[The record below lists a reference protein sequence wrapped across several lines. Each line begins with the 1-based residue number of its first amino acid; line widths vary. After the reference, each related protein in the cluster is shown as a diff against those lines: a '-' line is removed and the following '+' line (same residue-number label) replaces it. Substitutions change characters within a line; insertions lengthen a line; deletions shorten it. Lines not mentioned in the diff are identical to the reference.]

1 MRVTIVGAGLMGAQI
16 GCEYALGGHDV
27 VLHSRDAAAAHA
39 RAEAGLD
46 LVERHA
52 LRSPDEVARA
62 RTRVMASS
70 DTEAAADGADLLVES
85 LPEDLELK
93 TASLRVAL
101 GASPAAIVATN
112 TSSLPITAVGAAI
125 GAPERTVGTHY
136 LNPPLLMP
144 TVEVI
149 AGESTSAETLAF
161 ARETLASLGKLPIT
175 VRRDVT
181 GFAWNRLQFALVREL
196 TWLVENGVASAED
209 LDTVV
214 REGLARRWR
223 QVGPLRAIALGGID
237 TWNRSG
243 QNIVPVLSTAGEL
256 PDLHGV
262 AITGG
267 DVTADAA
274 RRDAALAAE
283 LREPDET
290 RPHD

>member
-1 MRVTIVGAGLMGAQI
+1 M
-16 GCEYALGGHDV
+16 
-27 VLHSRDAAAAHA
+27 
-39 RAEAGLD
+39 
-46 LVERHA
+46 
-52 LRSPDEVARA
+52 
-62 RTRVMASS
+62 
-70 DTEAAADGADLLVES
+70 
-85 LPEDLELK
+85 
-93 TASLRVAL
+93 
-101 GASPAAIVATN
+101 
-112 TSSLPITAVGAAI
+112 
-125 GAPERTVGTHY
+125 GTHY

-149 AGESTSAETLAF
+149 AGEGTSAETLAF
-161 ARETLASLGKLPIT
+161 VRETVASLGKLPIT
-175 VRRDVT
+175 VRRDVP

-209 LDTVV
+209 LDTVM

-243 QNIVPVLSTAGEL
+243 RNIVPELSTAAEL

-267 DVTADAA
+267 NLAADAA

-290 RPHD
+290 NGHEWPRSLRRRRRRPPPPLFEGPTPRPNVTCNAAASSDTQWTQDALPSIQWLPGSTTRVSPTSGATTRRVPVVSYFGTRSTKRSTSSFGAR